1 MHIDSEYE
9 RLIKEGYIEEGTLV
23 VYVDDLTKMDLSPS
37 EVKPDGVKG
46 ERQDKDVVVID
57 KQGRSKKVSSILLG
71 KNKKQVQLGDGSF
84 INSDELLEA
93 IKEAVS
99 RLKVLLLLIK
109 KDVP

>member
-46 ERQDKDVVVID
+46 ERQDKM
-57 KQGRSKKVSSILLG
+57 
-71 KNKKQVQLGDGSF
+71 
-84 INSDELLEA
+84 
-93 IKEAVS
+93 
-99 RLKVLLLLIK
+99 LLLLINKEEVK
-109 KDVP
+109 K